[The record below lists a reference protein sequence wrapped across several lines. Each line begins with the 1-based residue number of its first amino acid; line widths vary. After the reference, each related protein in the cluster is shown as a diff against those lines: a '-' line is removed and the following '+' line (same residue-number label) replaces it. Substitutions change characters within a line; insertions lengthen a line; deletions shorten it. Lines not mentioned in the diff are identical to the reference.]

1 MLLRKLNFPGTAMHF
16 EVPKSKHL
24 KEFAGE
30 YIMIVISILT
40 ALALEHGAQSL
51 HHSTLAQQAT
61 EKIDAEIK
69 VNVDE
74 LTKVIDHNEQRSKD
88 LQAIQKAMLADIK
101 SGAMDDEALM
111 KHIVEKYNG
120 AFSLSL
126 RTPTLRREAWEVAVA
141 NQSVSWMNSAQLKRY
156 SAVYALMRDIQSLS
170 GAGTA
175 IFIDRPHLL
184 DVMSNVQMGVSNP
197 REVYR
202 MVNQEIASYNS
213 ANTNLRELQQELA
226 RQAH

>member
-1 MLLRKLNFPGTAMHF
+1 MHF

-30 YIMIVISILT
+30 YLMIVISILT

-51 HHSTLAQQAT
+51 HHHSLAREAS
-61 EKIDAEIK
+61 EKIDAEMK

-74 LTKVIDHNEQRSKD
+74 LTQVIAHNDQRAKE
-88 LQAIQKAMLADIK
+88 LQLIQKAMLAEIR
-101 SGAMDDEALM
+101 SGTMDDAAMM
-111 KHIVEKYNG
+111 KHIVEKYEG

-141 NQSVSWMNSAQLKRY
+141 NQSVSWMNSTQLKRY
-156 SAVYALMRDIQSLS
+156 SAAYALMRDIQSLS
-170 GAGTA
+170 GSGAA
-175 IFIDRPHLL
+175 MFIDRPRLL
-184 DVMSNVQMGVSNP
+184 DVVSNVQMGVSNP

-202 MVNQEIASYNS
+202 MLNQAIASYQS
-213 ANTNLRELQQELA
+213 ANGNLRDLQKELSSA
-226 RQAH
+226 PH

>member
-1 MLLRKLNFPGTAMHF
+1 
-16 EVPKSKHL
+16 
-24 KEFAGE
+24 
-30 YIMIVISILT
+30 
-40 ALALEHGAQSL
+40 
-51 HHSTLAQQAT
+51 
-61 EKIDAEIK
+61 
-69 VNVDE
+69 
-74 LTKVIDHNEQRSKD
+74 
-88 LQAIQKAMLADIK
+88 
-101 SGAMDDEALM
+101 
-111 KHIVEKYNG
+111 
-120 AFSLSL
+120 
-126 RTPTLRREAWEVAVA
+126 
-141 NQSVSWMNSAQLKRY
+141 
-156 SAVYALMRDIQSLS
+156 MRDIQSLS